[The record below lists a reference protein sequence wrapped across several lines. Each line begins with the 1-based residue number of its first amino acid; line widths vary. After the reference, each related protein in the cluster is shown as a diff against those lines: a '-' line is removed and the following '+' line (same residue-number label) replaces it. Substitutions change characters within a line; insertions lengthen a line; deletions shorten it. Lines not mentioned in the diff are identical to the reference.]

1 MSPRPPTLFIAAPR
15 GFCAGVDRAIDIVE
29 MALQVYGAPIYVRH
43 EIVHNRHVVEDL
55 RVKGAVFVDELS
67 SVPEKSVV
75 IFSAHGVSPAVR
87 KEARERGLRALDA
100 TCPLVTKV
108 HLEALRY
115 AKEGYSIV
123 LIGHRGHVEVE
134 GTLGEAPESIVLV
147 ENVADVDA
155 LQLPDPSRVAYIS
168 QTTLSVDDVRAIVE
182 ALRRKYPAMRE
193 PTKADICYATQN
205 RQDAVKEL
213 ARRCKVVLVVGAP
226 TSSNANRLVEV
237 AKALGAEAY
246 LIESAEDIQSHWI
259 DGDVGI
265 TAGASTPEQVV
276 QDCIAFVQRS
286 GGHRLEEFRLLE
298 ERVMFPLPGE
308 LLVAATERG
317 VEIGAGNER
326 AAARAGEAA
335 RTGEFRIRH
344 H

>member
-1 MSPRPPTLFIAAPR
+1 
-15 GFCAGVDRAIDIVE
+15 
-29 MALQVYGAPIYVRH
+29 
-43 EIVHNRHVVEDL
+43 
-55 RVKGAVFVDELS
+55 
-67 SVPEKSVV
+67 V

-87 KEARERGLRALDA
+87 REAAERGLRSLDA

-134 GTLGEAPESIVLV
+134 GTMGEAPDAIVLV
-147 ENVADVDA
+147 ENVADVEA
-155 LQLPDPSRVAYIS
+155 LSLPDPSRVAYIS
-168 QTTLSVDDVRAIVE
+168 QTTLSVDDVRTIVE

-237 AKALGAEAY
+237 AATLGARAF
-246 LIESAEDIQSHWI
+246 LIESADDIRVEWI
-259 DGDVGI
+259 QGDVGI
-265 TAGASTPEQVV
+265 TAGASTPEPVV
-276 QDCIAFVQRS
+276 QDCIAFVQKS
-286 GGHRLEEFRLLE
+286 GGHRLEEFKLLE

-308 LLVAATERG
+308 LLVEATDRG
-317 VEIGAGNER
+317 LEIGAGNER
-326 AAARAGEAA
+326 AAARAGE
-335 RTGEFRIRH
+335 FRIRH

>member
-1 MSPRPPTLFIAAPR
+1 MTTNAPTLFIAAPR

-29 MALQVYGAPIYVRH
+29 MAIQVYGAPIYVRH
-43 EIVHNRHVVEDL
+43 DNDHNRHVVEDL
-55 RVKGAVFVDELS
+55 RAKGAVFVDDLS
-67 SVPEKSVV
+67 GVPEGSVV
-75 IFSAHGVSPAVR
+75 IFSAHGVSPTVR
-87 KEARERGLRALDA
+87 REARERGLKALDA

-115 AKEGYSIV
+115 AKEGVSIV

-147 ENVADVDA
+147 ESVADVEK
-155 LQLPDPSRVAYIS
+155 LVLPDPSRVAYIS

-182 ALRRKYPAMRE
+182 ALRLKYPALRE

-213 ARRCKVVLVVGAP
+213 ARRCNVVLVVGAP
-226 TSSNANRLVEV
+226 SSSNANRLVEV
-237 AKALGAEAY
+237 AASKGAKAF
-246 LIESAEDIQSHWI
+246 LIESAEDIRPEWI
-259 DGDVGI
+259 QGDVGI

-276 QDCIAFVQRS
+276 QDCIGVVQRL
-286 GGHRLEEFRLLE
+286 GGHRVEEFRLLE

-308 LLVAATERG
+308 LLVAATDLG
-317 VEIGAGNER
+317 LQIGAGNER
-326 AAARAGEAA
+326 AAARAE
-335 RTGEFRIRH
+335 EFRIRH

>member
-1 MSPRPPTLFIAAPR
+1 MSTQAPTLFIAAPR

-29 MALQVYGAPIYVRH
+29 MALQIHGAPIYVRH

-55 RVKGAVFVDELS
+55 RAKGAVFVDDLAD
-67 SVPEKSVV
+67 VPAQSVV

-87 KEARERGLRALDA
+87 EEARARGLRALDA

-115 AKEGYSIV
+115 AKEGYTIV

-134 GTLGEAPESIVLV
+134 GTMGEAPSSIVLV
-147 ENVADVDA
+147 ESVADVER
-155 LQLPDPSRVAYIS
+155 LELPDPSRVAYIS
-168 QTTLSVDDVRAIVE
+168 QTTLSVDDVRAIVD
-182 ALRRKYPAMRE
+182 ALRRKFPAMRE

-213 ARRCKVVLVVGAP
+213 AGRCAVVLVVGAP

-237 AKALGAEAY
+237 AASLGATAH
-246 LIESAEDIQSHWI
+246 LIESAEDIRPEWI
-259 DGDVGI
+259 QGDVGI
-265 TAGASTPEQVV
+265 TAGASTPEPVV
-276 QDCIAFVQRS
+276 QDCIAFVRRH
-286 GGHRLEEFRLLE
+286 GGHRVEEFRLLE

-308 LLVAATERG
+308 LLVAASDRG
-317 VEIGAGNER
+317 LRIGAGNER
-326 AAARAGEAA
+326 AAARAA
-335 RTGEFRIRH
+335 EFRIRH

>member
-1 MSPRPPTLFIAAPR
+1 MSTQAPTLFIAAPR

-29 MALQVYGAPIYVRH
+29 MALQVHGAPIYVRH

-55 RVKGAVFVDELS
+55 RAKGAIFVDDLS
-67 SVPEKSVV
+67 GVPSGSVV

-87 KEARERGLRALDA
+87 HEARERGLKALDA

-115 AKEGYSIV
+115 AKDGYTIV

-134 GTLGEAPESIVLV
+134 GTMGEAPESIVLV
-147 ENVADVDA
+147 ESVADVERLELD
-155 LQLPDPSRVAYIS
+155 DPSRVAYIS

-213 ARRCKVVLVVGAP
+213 ARRCGVVLVVGAP

-237 AKALGAEAY
+237 ASTLGARAH
-246 LIESAEDIQSHWI
+246 LIESAEDIRPEWI

-276 QDCIAFVQRS
+276 QDCIVFVQRH

-308 LLVAATERG
+308 LLADATG
-317 VEIGAGNER
+317 LGIPIGAGNER
-326 AAARAGEAA
+326 AAARAGE
-335 RTGEFRIRH
+335 FRIRH

>member
-1 MSPRPPTLFIAAPR
+1 MTGDPRTLFLAAPR

-29 MALQVYGAPIYVRH
+29 MALQIYGAPVYVRH
-43 EIVHNRHVVEDL
+43 EIVHNRHVVEGL
-55 RVKGAVFVDELS
+55 RRKGAVFVDQLTD
-67 SVPEKSVV
+67 VPKGAVV
-75 IFSAHGVSPAVR
+75 IFSAHGVSPEVR
-87 KEARERGLRALDA
+87 REAKERGLRTLDA

-134 GTLGEAPESIVLV
+134 GTMGEAPEAIVLV
-147 ENVADVDA
+147 ESVADVEN
-155 LQLPDPSRVAYIS
+155 LTLPDPERVAYIS

-182 ALRRKYPAMRE
+182 ALRRRFPAVRE
-193 PTKADICYATQN
+193 PAKADICYATQN

-213 ARRCKVVLVVGAP
+213 ARRCRIVLVVGAP

-237 AKALGAEAY
+237 AAAMGARAH
-246 LIESAEDIQSHWI
+246 LIESPEDIDPTWLT
-259 DGDVGI
+259 GDVGV
-265 TAGASTPEQVV
+265 TAGASTPEEVV
-276 QDCIAFVQRS
+276 LACVKRVSALGNYRV
-286 GGHRLEEFRLLE
+286 EEFRLLQ

-308 LLVAATERG
+308 LLEAAKQTG
-317 VEIGAGNER
+317 VPVSAVNER
-326 AAARAGEAA
+326 AAARVTGGEI
-335 RTGEFRIRH
+335 RIRH